1 MSGGGAFPGA
11 ALGVESAAVAGAV
24 PGGRVA
30 ERQMQ
35 VRWSDGDPLGH
46 VNNAVYLTYLESAR
60 GGLVEDA
67 LGAGE
72 WSNWIL
78 ARIEL
83 DFLREIPI
91 SVREITVRCAVLRIG
106 NSSVR
111 TRDEA
116 VLADGTVAARAEAV
130 IVVRNLE
137 TGRPR
142 PLSERERV
150 GLARYLVVEEEPSPS
165 V

>member
-1 MSGGGAFPGA
+1 MSEPGA
-11 ALGVESAAVAGAV
+11 A

-46 VNNAVYLTYLESAR
+46 VNSAVYLTYLESAR

-67 LGAGE
+67 VGVGE
-72 WSNWIL
+72 WENWIL
-78 ARIEL
+78 ARIEV
-83 DFLREIPI
+83 DFLHEISI
-91 SVREITVRCAVLRIG
+91 RVKEVTVRCVVLRIG

-116 VLADGTVAARAEAV
+116 VLPDGIVAARAESV
-130 IVVRNLE
+130 IVVRNRE
-137 TGRPR
+137 TGKPR
-142 PLSERERV
+142 PITETERAAL
-150 GLARYLVVEEEPSPS
+150 GRYLVVEEEPSPS

>member
-1 MSGGGAFPGA
+1 MSGGGAA
-11 ALGVESAAVAGAV
+11 AEAAPA
-24 PGGRVA
+24 GRVA
-30 ERQMQ
+30 ERQIQ
-35 VRWSDGDPLGH
+35 VRWSDADPLGH
-46 VNNAVYLTYLESAR
+46 VNNAVYLTYLEIAR

-67 LGAGE
+67 LGDGE
-72 WSNWIL
+72 WESWIL

-83 DFLREIPI
+83 DFLHEILA
-91 SVREITVRCAVLRIG
+91 SVNEVTVRCVVLRIG

-130 IVVRNLE
+130 IVVRSRE

-142 PLSERERV
+142 PLTDREREAL
-150 GLARYLVVEEEPSPS
+150 GRYLVVEEEPSPS